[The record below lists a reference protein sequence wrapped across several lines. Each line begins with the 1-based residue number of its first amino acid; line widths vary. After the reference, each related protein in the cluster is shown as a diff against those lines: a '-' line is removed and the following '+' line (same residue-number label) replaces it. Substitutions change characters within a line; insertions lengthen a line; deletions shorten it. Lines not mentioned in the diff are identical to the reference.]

1 VSEVA
6 ETAGPTGAQPRRH
19 VRLVIALVV
28 ASLLG
33 TFAVYTAF
41 AGSSM
46 PIIGVAVAASGE
58 HGDRTV
64 KLTGKVQEASGDASS
79 QGGLRFVLRD
89 YTGAETVNVV
99 YHGSVPD
106 AFRVGREVV
115 IDGNMEDGVFIAKRD
130 TLVTKCPSK
139 YQERP
144 SSEGAQP
151 S

>member
-1 VSEVA
+1 VTEAA
-6 ETAGPTGAQPRRH
+6 ESAAVPPRRH

-46 PIIGVAVAASGE
+46 PIVGVAVAASGE
-58 HGDRTV
+58 HGEKTV
-64 KLTGKVQEASGDASS
+64 KLTGKVVSSEGDPTSQEGM
-79 QGGLRFVLRD
+79 RFVLRD
-89 YTGAETVNVV
+89 YKGAETIPVV
-99 YHGSVPD
+99 YHGALPD
-106 AFRVGREVV
+106 AFRIGREVV
-115 IDGNMEDGVFIAKRD
+115 VDGKTEDGTFVAKRD

-144 SSEGAQP
+144 SSEGAGQA
-151 S
+151 

>member
-1 VSEVA
+1 VSEAA
-6 ETAGPTGAQPRRH
+6 ESALPPRRH

-46 PIIGVAVAASGE
+46 PIVGVAVAASGE
-58 HGDRTV
+58 HGQDTV
-64 KLTGKVQEASGDASS
+64 KLTGRVVSAGGDATSA
-79 QGGLRFVLRD
+79 QGMRFVLRD
-89 YTGAETVNVV
+89 YKGAETIPVV
-99 YHGSVPD
+99 YHGSLPD

-115 IDGNMEDGVFIAKRD
+115 IDGRVEDGVFVAKRD

-144 SSEGAQP
+144 SSEGGGQA
-151 S
+151 